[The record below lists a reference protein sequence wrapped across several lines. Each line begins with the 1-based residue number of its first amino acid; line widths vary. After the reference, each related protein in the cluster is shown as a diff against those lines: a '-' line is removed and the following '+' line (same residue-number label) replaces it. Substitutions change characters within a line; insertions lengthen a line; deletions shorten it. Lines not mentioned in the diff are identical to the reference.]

1 MGKQRA
7 QERILGKDEMN
18 LAEFPLSVIGKR
30 APGNLKTLHFE
41 DEVWDRSLEQY
52 VPRRLTIT
60 GSDLLGLPNSLDDEV
75 LLGCVQLTKEA
86 CFADRKVRFTRYELM
101 ELIGWTRDGRN
112 YQRISE
118 SLDRWAGTL
127 IISEKAYWDKLNQ
140 CWVKDTFHILDRVI
154 LSDRED
160 SAIGKRKRS
169 AFIWGDFMWQSFR
182 AGNLKTI
189 DYSFWRSLDSP
200 VSKRLYRLLDKRFHK
215 RKVVSF
221 DLRRLA
227 FEKVGLSRNMH
238 TGQIKEK
245 LRPAHDELKDKGI
258 CDAKYVKRA
267 RGSWEVVYDDV
278 RASRKADQQPVAL
291 EMPSPDLVLS
301 LEVRGISNGPELIA
315 KNPAERIKAAIENYD
330 HRRASGEDLGP
341 GWLGKAIV
349 HPDGFAFRKDYQSP
363 ALREADAKAKAKKL
377 RRELARREEEAKA
390 LEGETNAAELRR
402 SNFLER
408 ISLLSDAQRNELEQA
423 AIRQAHKAG
432 QAFLADHVQRLRR
445 KGQTLENAGSL
456 RQQLWFHYVFAEH
469 SAPEGAVD

>member
-1 MGKQRA
+1 
-7 QERILGKDEMN
+7 MN

-227 FEKVGLSRNMH
+227 FEKVGLSGWFV
-238 TGQIKEK
+238 TFSE
-245 LRPAHDELKDKGI
+245 
-258 CDAKYVKRA
+258 
-267 RGSWEVVYDDV
+267 EVLLCI
-278 RASRKADQQPVAL
+278 AFPL
-291 EMPSPDLVLS
+291 FSPFS
-301 LEVRGISNGPELIA
+301 
-315 KNPAERIKAAIENYD
+315 
-330 HRRASGEDLGP
+330 H
-341 GWLGKAIV
+341 
-349 HPDGFAFRKDYQSP
+349 
-363 ALREADAKAKAKKL
+363 
-377 RRELARREEEAKA
+377 
-390 LEGETNAAELRR
+390 
-402 SNFLER
+402 
-408 ISLLSDAQRNELEQA
+408 
-423 AIRQAHKAG
+423 
-432 QAFLADHVQRLRR
+432 
-445 KGQTLENAGSL
+445 
-456 RQQLWFHYVFAEH
+456 
-469 SAPEGAVD
+469 